1 MNKRIILAFVLAI
14 AFFALYSQFI
24 LPYLVPKPAPPSPSD
39 LVNPAAAPVESTA
52 AAPTQ
57 AAPAPAPALESTAP
71 ASPQAAALPGF
82 EIPAKYR
89 QESIK
94 ANDEKT
100 LSNDVLTVVFTARS
114 GSVKTATLN
123 KFANFAQNGPLV
135 LLKPFTNG
143 EFPTQITSVA
153 GADVAGRLYALESV
167 SAAAKVSDSQTI
179 VYATVLDSGLKIT
192 KTYTL
197 YPGKYGLELKITL
210 ENLTSPRSLAY
221 ELRGPTGVPSEDYAL
236 NDIFGVL
243 ASVPAGQGL
252 AGKMDYQET
261 PAAKLLA
268 ALDTGGVSS
277 TPDKRPLY
285 AGAVSRYF
293 ASVLRPDTAVPLAKA
308 SCYAVADSEKAKAIL
323 GDKDP
328 VKTAEGYAPKERAA
342 YLKDVFYT
350 AGAKFAVGSA
360 DLGAAGSSTSAVTHS
375 FILYCGPKDK
385 IALDGFNDVA
395 KASTGFQRLLDY
407 GFFEPLVKVILYIM
421 KVFHAVI
428 PNWGIAIILLTLLVR
443 VAMHPLTRKS
453 QISMSKMQK
462 LQPHIKKLQEK
473 YKNDKQKLG
482 QEQMKLMKEH
492 GANPLGGCLP
502 MLIQL
507 PILWALYSGLRVSIE
522 LRHAP
527 FYLIPGYWIR
537 DLAQPDML
545 FMMPM
550 ALPILGSYLNLLPIL
565 MAAATALQQLWAPK
579 PSTPEMAQQQKMMGI
594 MMPVLMGVMFYS
606 LASGLSLYFLTSTV
620 AGIIE
625 QWIIKRHIAAE
636 EERAASPAYRQ

>member
-24 LPYLVPKPAPPSPSD
+24 LPYLVPKPAPLSPSD
-39 LVNPAAAPVESTA
+39 QINPPAAAAQSTA
-52 AAPTQ
+52 AAPV
-57 AAPAPAPALESTAP
+57 AAPAPPVATPAAPAA
-71 ASPQAAALPGF
+71 AQAAVSPGY

-89 QESIK
+89 QESIDP
-94 ANDEKT
+94 ADEKA
-100 LSNDVLTVVFTARS
+100 LSNDVVTVVFTPRS
-114 GSVKTATLN
+114 GSVKSVTLN
-123 KFANFAQNGPLV
+123 KFSNFAQNGPLV
-135 LLKPFTNG
+135 LLKPFADG
-143 EFPTQITSVA
+143 ELPTQITSVA
-153 GADVAGRLYALESV
+153 GADVSGRLYALEPV
-167 SAAAKVSDSQTI
+167 VPTAKPGDPQTI
-179 VYATVLDSGLKIT
+179 TYATVLDSGLKVT

-197 YPGKYGLELKITL
+197 YPGKYGLELKITF
-210 ENLTSPRSLAY
+210 ENLGPARSLAY
-221 ELRGPTGVPSEDYAL
+221 ELRGPAGIPSEDYKL
-236 NDIFGVL
+236 YDVLGVL
-243 ASVPAGQGL
+243 ASVPAGQGPN
-252 AGKMDYQET
+252 AKMDYQEI
-261 PAAKLLA
+261 PAAKLLDA
-268 ALDTGGVSS
+268 FGTGIS
-277 TPDKRPLY
+277 TAPDKRPLY
-285 AGAVSRYF
+285 AGAINRYF
-293 ASVLRPDTAVPLAKA
+293 ASVLRPDAAVPAAKA
-308 SCYAVADSEKAKAIL
+308 SCYVVADSEKAKAIL
-323 GDKDP
+323 GDKNP
-328 VKTAEGYAPKERAA
+328 VKAAEEYSPKDRAA
-342 YLKDVFYT
+342 YLKDIFYT
-350 AGAKFAVGSA
+350 VGSKVTVGTT
-360 DLGAAGSSTSAVTHS
+360 DLGAAGTNTASATHS

-385 IALDGFNDVA
+385 SALNDFNDIS

-421 KVFHAVI
+421 TAFHAVI

-453 QISMSKMQK
+453 QVSMAKMQK

-507 PILWALYSGLRVSIE
+507 PILWALYRGLMLSID

-527 FYLIPGYWIR
+527 FYVIPGYWIR

-550 ALPILGSYLNLLPIL
+550 ALPILGSYFNLLPIL
-565 MAAATALQQLWAPK
+565 MATATALQQLWAPK

-594 MMPVLMGVMFYS
+594 MMPILMGVMFYS

-625 QWIIKRHIAAE
+625 QWLIKRHIAAE
-636 EERAASPAYRQ
+636 EARGASPA